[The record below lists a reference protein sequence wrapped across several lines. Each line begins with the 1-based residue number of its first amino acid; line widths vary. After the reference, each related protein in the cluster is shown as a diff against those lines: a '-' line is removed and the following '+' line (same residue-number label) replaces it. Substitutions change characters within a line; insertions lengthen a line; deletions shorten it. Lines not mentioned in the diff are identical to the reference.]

1 MSISLTIIIALLVLL
16 LIFGASLSVVYKDN
30 KKLKNQ
36 IEAYKTEAEN
46 LQKNIAYLMKNA
58 EDVAKI
64 KKEADKISDKINGAK
79 TDEEISDIVEGCK
92 KTRRHNR
99 KAVNKESVKIFLNH
113 FFHLKLKIL
122 Y

>member
-1 MSISLTIIIALLVLL
+1 MSISLTIIIALVVIL

-36 IEAYKTEAEN
+36 IEAYKTEAES
-46 LQKNIAYLMKNA
+46 LHKNIAYLMKNA

-79 TDEEISDIVEGCK
+79 TNEEISDIVSAIISANNDRVQK
-92 KTRRHNR
+92 H
-99 KAVNKESVKIFLNH
+99 
-113 FFHLKLKIL
+113 
-122 Y
+122 

>member
-16 LIFGASLSVVYKDN
+16 FIFGASLSVVYKDN

-36 IEAYKTEAEN
+36 IEAYKTETES

-79 TDEEISDIVEGCK
+79 TDEEISDIVSAIISANNDRVQK
-92 KTRRHNR
+92 
-99 KAVNKESVKIFLNH
+99 
-113 FFHLKLKIL
+113 
-122 Y
+122 

>member
-16 LIFGASLSVVYKDN
+16 LIFGACLSAIYKDN

-36 IEAYKTEAEN
+36 IEAYKTEAES
-46 LQKNIAYLMKNA
+46 LHKNIAYLMKNA

-79 TDEEISDIVEGCK
+79 TDEEISDIVSAIISANNDRVQK
-92 KTRRHNR
+92 Q
-99 KAVNKESVKIFLNH
+99 
-113 FFHLKLKIL
+113 
-122 Y
+122 